1 MDLIKAAVLPH
12 LLEII
17 NILLAGLV
25 AWVANVA
32 RKKFGIDME
41 ARHREALQSAMMNGA
56 RLAFDRKLDLKAA
69 VELILSYVRASVPD
83 AIRALNP
90 SGKLL
95 EDLAQSKL
103 QEAAQVVGD
112 DRLLEALRQAL
123 KQ

>member
-1 MDLIKAAVLPH
+1 MDIIKAAVLPH

-32 RKKFGIDME
+32 RKKWGVDIE
-41 ARHREALQSAMMNGA
+41 ARHREALQSALMNGA
-56 RLAFDRKLDLKAA
+56 RLALDRKLDAKAA
-69 VELILSYVRASVPD
+69 LQLILSYVHESVPG
-83 AIRALNP
+83 AIKALKP
-90 SGKLL
+90 PVRVL
-95 EDLAQSKL
+95 EDLAWAKL

-112 DRLLEALRQAL
+112 DVLAKALRQAL

>member
-32 RKKFGIDME
+32 RKKWGVDIE
-41 ARHREALQSAMMNGA
+41 ARHREALQSALLTGA
-56 RLAFDRKLDLKAA
+56 RLALDRKLDARAGLQ
-69 VELILSYVRASVPD
+69 LILSYVRASVPD
-83 AIRALNP
+83 AILALNP
-90 SGKLL
+90 SAKVL
-95 EDLAQSKL
+95 EDLAQAKL